1 MTPAPADAFARPMP
15 ISSTIAPTAPSLPG
29 LSQSPAP
36 QALKSPR
43 KVRSDKGILKGPYKP
58 RQSTRGTL
66 KGDHWE
72 IPLRGVHGDG
82 KILKV
87 DPEDYELL
95 MEMADEGK
103 ALYVIVSEG
112 NVALPTVCIGGPK
125 ATKFTG
131 TSNPYT
137 LLPVTR
143 FLTGERNRGLVL
155 RHINHDPMDCRRAN
169 LIHEVKAKKTR
180 HPIDW
185 EKAQRKREERMEVVR
200 ADQAL
205 QAPCLEA
212 KTENDT

>member
-1 MTPAPADAFARPMP
+1 MTLAPADAFARPMS
-15 ISSTIAPTAPSLPG
+15 ISPTIVPTISSLPG

-36 QALKSPR
+36 QALEAPQVLKPSR
-43 KVRSDKGILKGPYKP
+43 KERSDKGILKGPHKP
-58 RQSTRGTL
+58 RQPTRGTL

-95 MEMADEGK
+95 MEMSDEGK
-103 ALYVIVSEG
+103 SLYVIVSGG
-112 NVALPTVCIGGPK
+112 NLALPTVCIGGPK
-125 ATKFTG
+125 ATNFTG

-143 FLTGERNRGLVL
+143 FLAGERNRGLVL

-169 LIHEVKAKKTR
+169 LIHEVKAKQTR
-180 HPIDW
+180 HAIDW
-185 EKAQRKREERMEVVR
+185 EKAQRKREERMEAVR
-200 ADQAL
+200 AAQVL
-205 QAPCLEA
+205 QASLFS
-212 KTENDT
+212 